1 MPATLIS
8 SIKAIIIIIIIS
20 LGTCIVTAQTFPY
33 LFELPL
39 NQKEEYHGCQ
49 DQGEFQP

>member
-20 LGTCIVTAQTFPY
+20 LGTCVVTSQTY

-39 NQKEEYHGCQ
+39 NQKEGYHGCQ

>member
-8 SIKAIIIIIIIS
+8 SIKAIIIIIS
-20 LGTCIVTAQTFPY
+20 LGTCIVTAQTY

-39 NQKEEYHGCQ
+39 NQKEEYHECQ